1 MRRSGVECSVQSGG
15 KRPSSL
21 VGAGGAPLP
30 PIWAGGKPL
39 AGGKTPL
46 PPPVSPQAAPPLAPA
61 GGKLVGNLAPL
72 AAGGVAVVEPPAAGG
87 SEALGSGLK
96 GMNVCLLSIAITS
109 SGSSS
114 RSGRK
119 ACVYPVGRCVYE
131 NSPGRELEGTFRHEG
146 GSVGAAGGAG
156 EAIGGGA
163 AGGAAGAAGG
173 TGGGLVGGKGGGAA
187 GAVCING
194 GAGGAGGAAAIGGGV
209 GGTGGRRAEAATGG
223 GAGGDDLAVAGMDVS
238 TGAHFLAVA
247 GGSSGPARSPPAGP
261 PPVFLSCGNP
271 PANRPPGCGSP
282 PPPWPPSL
290 APQPQASLP
299 PLPPT
304 TAPAPLTALL
314 SMVSAFFN
322 FFPAWI

>member
-1 MRRSGVECSVQSGG
+1 M
-15 KRPSSL
+15 
-21 VGAGGAPLP
+21 
-30 PIWAGGKPL
+30 
-39 AGGKTPL
+39 
-46 PPPVSPQAAPPLAPA
+46 
-61 GGKLVGNLAPL
+61 GNLAPL
-72 AAGGVAVVEPPAAGG
+72 GAGGMAVVAPPAAGG

-96 GMNVCLLSIAITS
+96 GMNVCLLSMAITS
-109 SGSSS
+109 SGNSS

-163 AGGAAGAAGG
+163 DGGAAGGNGAAGG

-209 GGTGGRRAEAATGG
+209 GGTGGLRAEAATGG
-223 GAGGDDLAVAGMDVS
+223 GAGGDGLALAGMDVS

-247 GGSSGPARSPPAGP
+247 GGSAGPA
-261 PPVFLSCGNP
+261 
-271 PANRPPGCGSP
+271 
-282 PPPWPPSL
+282 
-290 APQPQASLP
+290 
-299 PLPPT
+299 
-304 TAPAPLTALL
+304 
-314 SMVSAFFN
+314 
-322 FFPAWI
+322 